1 MSGQATATAW
11 ESYVA
16 ALKRHLA
23 RLQPFQQGVAGLRAG
38 RTVSFEGVS
47 GSSCALVAA
56 ALAEAAPEPLLVV
69 VPNPQ
74 EAERFCEDLEAFGL
88 AGQLFPLLEADQ
100 DEEEPASTVE
110 WGERLRV
117 LKGLHRG
124 EPPGV
129 IVAPAAALLQP
140 VPASDQLQRHTRVL
154 RTGQIVDAD
163 ELAQW
168 LVEHGFQPQSAV
180 ELPGEFSRR
189 GGIFDLFAP
198 EWDYPVRLEFFDDEL
213 ESIRRFDPYSQRS
226 IERLTQVD
234 LTLVGR
240 TGGAENSAGKQAEA
254 APAYFV
260 PEYLPRQA
268 WVLLWEA
275 EAALGEA
282 GAFVERAAEPQ
293 RLESP
298 QKLLQQLQRHPLAT
312 AEELA
317 AGFSGEELLRLPFG
331 SAEPICGSLE
341 FVQQQVASL
350 EEEERLVVLCDTEA
364 EAHRMEQLLRPH
376 YRGPE
381 EHLQC
386 VPGRLHRG
394 FRYAPLRTT
403 VVGAV
408 ELLQRVELPR
418 RRVRYRGQP
427 VDSFHHLEV
436 GDLVVH
442 VAHGI
447 ARFRGVEKVRG
458 QEQVEEH
465 LVLEFAEGVQLR
477 VPVSRIHLVQKYV
490 GSGNRHV
497 RLSRYGGKS
506 WHRQRQAAQQA
517 AMDLA
522 QDLLQRQ
529 ARRQVQS
536 GVAFDMESPWLREFE
551 AAFPY
556 VETPDQQEAIAQVH
570 QDMRRSRPMDR
581 LICGD
586 VGFGKT
592 EIAMRAAFRAVD
604 HGYQVAVLVPTTLLC
619 EQHYRTFT
627 SRMAEYPIR
636 IARLSRF
643 CSAKEQKQIL
653 EELRQGRLDILIGTH
668 RLIQPDVQFARLGLV
683 VIDEEQRFGVEMKER
698 LKRACETVDVL
709 TLSATPIPRT
719 LHMALVGL
727 RDISNL
733 ETPPEDRHAVQ
744 TRLARFEP
752 ELVRHAILRELNR
765 GGQVFFVHNRVAE
778 IYAVREQLRQIVPE
792 ARIEVGHAQMP
803 EHELEEVM
811 LRFLRGQVDV
821 LVCTTIVESGL
832 DFPRANTI
840 FINQAQRFGLAD
852 LHQLRG
858 RVGRYHHQAYCYLL
872 VDPQVAITPQGRKR
886 LQAIAH
892 FSQLGAGF
900 HIAMRDLEIR
910 GAGNLLGKE
919 QSGHISA
926 VGYHLYCQLLE
937 DAVRALRR
945 EPPRQVLEVSVQLP
959 GEAYLPDDYV
969 ADRSQ
974 RLDLYRR
981 LCQVPDEQA
990 LQSLAAELEDRY
1002 GPLPPQARRFLRLIR
1017 LRLLAR
1023 NWQITQ
1029 LRLEQPYLVADFV
1042 DALACQRFCR
1052 HWDCD
1057 RCRAVDQQTVYWRMD
1072 AAPEGDPDPVL
1083 TAAEAML
1090 RP

>member
-1 MSGQATATAW
+1 MSGQATVPSWQTLA
-11 ESYVA
+11 A
-16 ALKRHLA
+16 ALKAHLAQWEPVREALA
-23 RLQPFQQGVAGLRAG
+23 RLGSGEP
-38 RTVSFEGVS
+38 VSFEGVG

-56 ALAEAAPEPLLVV
+56 VLAQAASPSLLVV
-69 VPNPQ
+69 VSTPE
-74 EAERFCEDLEAFGL
+74 EAEHFCQDLQAFGQQ
-88 AGQLFPLLEADQ
+88 AVPFPLLEADQ
-100 DEEEPASTVE
+100 GDALAAS
-110 WGERLRV
+110 GEVGQRLRV
-117 LKGLHRG
+117 LKKLQQG
-124 EPPGV
+124 EPPPV
-129 IVAPAAALLQP
+129 IVAPVGALLQG
-140 VPASDQLQRHTRVL
+140 VPAPEELARHTRLL
-154 RTGQIVDAD
+154 RTGEVLDVDQ
-163 ELAQW
+163 LAQW
-168 LVEHGFQPQSAV
+168 LVEHGFQAQPAV

-189 GGIFDLFAP
+189 GGVFDLFAP
-198 EWDYPVRLEFFDDEL
+198 EWDYPVRLELFDDEL

-226 IERLTQVD
+226 IEKLEQID
-234 LTLVGR
+234 LTLVR
-240 TGGAENSAGKQAEA
+240 
-254 APAYFV
+254 APAGGEPEHSQPDFSQAFFV
-260 PEYLPRQA
+260 EAYLPPQA
-268 WVLLWEA
+268 WVLLWDAA
-275 EAALGEA
+275 EVVSRAE
-282 GAFVERAAEPQ
+282 AFVERTAQP
-293 RLESP
+293 
-298 QKLLQQLQRHPLAT
+298 QQLECPRRLFAQLQSRPLAT

-317 AGFSGEELLRLPFG
+317 TGFVGREPVSLPFTP
-331 SAEPICGSLE
+331 AEPMCGSLE
-341 FVQQQVASL
+341 FVQQQVAAL
-350 EEEERLVVLCDTEA
+350 PPEEHLVVLCDTQA
-364 EAHRMEQLLRPH
+364 EAHRMDELLRPH
-376 YRGPE
+376 HQGPE

-386 VPGRLHRG
+386 VVGHLRRG
-394 FRYAPLRTT
+394 FRYAPQRLTL
-403 VVGAV
+403 VGAV

-418 RRVRYRGQP
+418 RRTRHRGRP
-427 VDSFHHLEV
+427 IDSFHQLEE

-447 ARFRGVEKVRG
+447 ARFRGIETVRR
-458 QEQVEEH
+458 QAQVEEH

-490 GSGNRHV
+490 GAGTRRP
-497 RLSRYGGKS
+497 RLSRYGGKA
-506 WHRQRQAAQQA
+506 WQRQRQAAQQA
-517 AMDLA
+517 ALDLA
-522 QDLLQRQ
+522 QDMLQRQ
-529 ARRQVQS
+529 ARRQVQP

-556 VETPDQQEAIAQVH
+556 VETPDQQRAIEDVH
-570 QDMRRSRPMDR
+570 RDMRRPRPMDR

-627 SRMAEYPIR
+627 SRMAEYPVR

-643 CSAKEQKQIL
+643 CSAKEQKEIL
-653 EELRQGRLDILIGTH
+653 EQLRSGQLDIVIGTH
-668 RLIQPDVQFARLGLV
+668 RLVQPDVAFARLGLV

-744 TRLARFEP
+744 TRLARFQP
-752 ELVRHAILRELNR
+752 ELIRQAVLRELNR
-765 GGQVFFVHNRVAE
+765 NGQVFFVHNRVAE
-778 IYAVREQLRQIVPE
+778 IYQIRDRLAQIVPE
-792 ARIEVGHAQMP
+792 ARVAVGHAQMP

-811 LRFLRGQVDV
+811 LRFLRGEVDV

-872 VDPQVAITPQGRKR
+872 VDPSIALTPQGRKR
-886 LQAIAH
+886 LQAIEH

-945 EPPRQVLEVSVQLP
+945 KPPRQLLEVGLELP
-959 GEAYLPDDYV
+959 VEAFLPDTYV
-969 ADRSQ
+969 PDRTQ
-974 RLDLYRR
+974 KLELYRR

-990 LQSLAAELEDRY
+990 LQSLAAELEDRF
-1002 GPLPPQARRFLRLIR
+1002 GPLPLPARHFLRLIQ

-1023 NWQITQ
+1023 NWQIVH
-1029 LRLEQPYLVADFV
+1029 LRLEQRDLVAEFV
-1042 DALACQRFCR
+1042 DAIACRRFCQQ
-1052 HWDCD
+1052 WDRR
-1057 RCRAVDQQTVYWRMD
+1057 RCRAVDERTVYWALEPVGKNNPEAVL
-1072 AAPEGDPDPVL
+1072 AAV
-1083 TAAEAML
+1083 EAML
-1090 RP
+1090 QP